1 MEQLVKIK
9 NTGTEDFR
17 QLFDTQEIV
26 EIPAGEE
33 VIVPWTYMV
42 AFMGDPGLR
51 NYDRWREREE
61 AFDTFVIK
69 YAGNLPTLEA
79 TTLDGSKI
87 VTILDDP
94 VGDNLTP
101 EVTDTTDVGLLQR
114 QIDALQA
121 RISSIEPGGAVLEDV
136 PTEVPTDEPTKVP
149 VSRRKR

>member
-9 NTGTEDFR
+9 NIGEVDFR
-17 QLFDTQEIV
+17 QVFDTHEVV
-26 EIPAGEE
+26 EIPSGEE
-33 VIVPWTYMV
+33 IIVPWTYMV

-61 AFDTFVIK
+61 AHETFLIK
-69 YAGNLPTLEA
+69 YAGNLPLLEA
-79 TTLDGSKI
+79 STLDGTKI

-94 VGDNLTP
+94 VGDSLTP

-121 RISSIEPGGAVLEDV
+121 RISSFE
-136 PTEVPTDEPTKVP
+136 PTETTIVEDLPTDEPTKVP